1 MELKFDLFLYY
12 TAWICWHF
20 NFAINVWDHKL
31 LWYFI
36 YKLWTLYNFCHA
48 GCWHILLW
56 IKKKMCCQ
64 RPVKWL
70 LWACFVW
77 WFSRIYSMFIIWKF
91 LQWTFHQQTSANSN
105 STVHKYT
112 CACTCARAIITVTY
126 WWKVFQNDIV
136 TNWFISYPNAP
147 TWSSNDP
154 FVTVNLNRKSEKQS
168 KQTSFTHF
176 LLKYLCV
183 TRSLIKMAIQPI
195 HFVI

>member
-64 RPVKWL
+64 RPVKWFL
-70 LWACFVW
+70 LCVHSVLILQDSYTLLHCLST
-77 WFSRIYSMFIIWKF
+77 SRC
-91 LQWTFHQQTSANSN
+91 QQTQTRQYTTDTPSAVQLSQMNHHSDLVN
-105 STVHKYT
+105 FPKLNGVGNITADVPVVHP
-112 CACTCARAIITVTY
+112 CR
-126 WWKVFQNDIV
+126 
-136 TNWFISYPNAP
+136 S
-147 TWSSNDP
+147 
-154 FVTVNLNRKSEKQS
+154 RGKQL
-168 KQTSFTHF
+168 KQTTIFHT
-176 LLKYLCV
+176 LLRYLCV
-183 TRSLIKMAIQPI
+183 TSSLI
-195 HFVI
+195 